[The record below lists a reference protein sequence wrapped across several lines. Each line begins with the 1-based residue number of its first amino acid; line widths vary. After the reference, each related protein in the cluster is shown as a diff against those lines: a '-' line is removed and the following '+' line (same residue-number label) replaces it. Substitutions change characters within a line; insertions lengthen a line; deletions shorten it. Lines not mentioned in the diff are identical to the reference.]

1 MALRTLK
8 QEIINE
14 IDFNN
19 LLIKFT
25 PSQIAFT
32 FNITQNYVYKTANLQ
47 RIESEKKFN
56 NNTYSD
62 TDEMKIGKRGVWKNS
77 DNRKFLELNFLL
89 ESQNKEI

>member
-14 IDFNN
+14 IDINN

-32 FNITQNYVYKTANLQ
+32 FNITEDYVYKTAKCQ
-47 RIESEKKFN
+47 RIKKEEKFKK
-56 NNTYSD
+56 SS
-62 TDEMKIGKRGVWKNS
+62 KGAWKNS
-77 DNRKFLELNFLL
+77 VGRKFLELNFLL
-89 ESQNKEI
+89 KSKNKEI